1 MYVVRYT
8 KVHKITQ
15 TYNKMTRI
23 NKYYQ
28 LLIRILNQS
37 RHQQNKKGGITYL
50 INEQLSLTPGD
61 LLEIFETHGIAR
73 KKLKAELSLYMAG
86 ECDIERYRAAGIDWW
101 DYCGQ
106 TLINSYPTYMAK
118 LPVLID
124 RINREQRNS
133 KNYVLFLGATE
144 APTNQAP
151 CLSLIQHQI
160 EEGELVI
167 SAYQRSSDASLGLPS
182 DLYHLYLMSR
192 QIELPLRSITLNL
205 GNVHI
210 YDTNIEA
217 TRRMLDGEEGVKY
230 TLNV

>member
-1 MYVVRYT
+1 
-8 KVHKITQ
+8 
-15 TYNKMTRI
+15 MTRI
-23 NKYYQ
+23 NKYHQ
-28 LLIRILNQS
+28 LLIRILNQG

-124 RINREQRNS
+124 RINRERRSS

-151 CLSLIQHQI
+151 CLSLIQYQI

>member
-1 MYVVRYT
+1 MT
-8 KVHKITQ
+8 NAHLKVLHFDLESS
-15 TYNKMTRI
+15 
-23 NKYYQ
+23 
-28 LLIRILNQS
+28 LLIRILNQG

-124 RINREQRNS
+124 RINRERRSS

-151 CLSLIQHQI
+151 CLSLIQYQI